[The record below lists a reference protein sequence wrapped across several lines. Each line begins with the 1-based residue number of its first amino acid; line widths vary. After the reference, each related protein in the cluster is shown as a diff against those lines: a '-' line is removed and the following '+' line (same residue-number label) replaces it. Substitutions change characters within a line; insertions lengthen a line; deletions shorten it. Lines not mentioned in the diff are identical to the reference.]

1 MGIFSS
7 QKTFKASGEF
17 IPAAMKS
24 IREAFSEKGFKF
36 NVKSESYGRTIV
48 EVQRGCVLHQALG
61 LRNGLEI
68 TFTRNGDETDV
79 MVRDCLVENQLVGP
93 ALIFYYVPKLRIPIA
108 VTESIGLLMQIN
120 LPEKAMEAIQAAYD
134 DVTGKQPVYCP
145 YCGSRVTSEDGV
157 CGNCGRS
164 IIADVEPAR

>member
-36 NVKSESYGRTIV
+36 NVKSESYGRTII

-68 TFTRNGDETDV
+68 TFTRNGDDTEV

-108 VTESIGLLMQIN
+108 VTESIGLILQAT
-120 LPEKAMEAIQAAYD
+120 LPQKAMDAITEAYEEC
-134 DVTGKQPVYCP
+134 TGESPVYCP
-145 YCGSRVTSEDGV
+145 YCGARITREDGV
-157 CGNCGRS
+157 CDSCGKS
-164 IIADVEPAR
+164 IVAEVVPVE